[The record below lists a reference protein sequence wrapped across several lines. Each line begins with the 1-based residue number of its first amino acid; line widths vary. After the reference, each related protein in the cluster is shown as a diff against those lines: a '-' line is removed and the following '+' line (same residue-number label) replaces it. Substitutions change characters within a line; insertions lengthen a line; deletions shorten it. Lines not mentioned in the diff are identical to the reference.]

1 MNKYEVT
8 LHLPTEK
15 LVIDIRNSSEVLWVV
30 TELLEYVG
38 NNTDYD
44 DGCLGVGKC
53 QEQGCP
59 AHYASDEECL

>member
-15 LVIDIRNSSEVLWVV
+15 LVIDIRNSPEVLWVI

-44 DGCLGVGKC
+44 D
-53 QEQGCP
+53 
-59 AHYASDEECL
+59 D